1 MAIVKSN
8 RNLAKGTLDSYNNKE
23 LIIRYQLLNKEF
35 NDYEEDVK
43 RQIKG
48 YEEGIRT
55 RDIKNKELENR
66 VVQLEKSVAIFT
78 TDEYKIKQVL
88 KLYSQGKSI
97 GTVYSYM
104 VEQKQIDIE
113 FEKVKSIINALDSGE
128 LDENYIEYYN
138 EMLKV
143 SSKELPFQEESYRI
157 QKLRKMDEFC
167 VLIEESMAELKQKGL
182 DAVDIDK
189 QNHFMMLLDKYI
201 KVVEGS
207 SKIMKG
213 LNSSSVDVKVE
224 NNIADTERFE
234 QKAVD
239 TLLNFSGAEVTYS
252 EVN

>member
-1 MAIVKSN
+1 
-8 RNLAKGTLDSYNNKE
+8 
-23 LIIRYQLLNKEF
+23 
-35 NDYEEDVK
+35 
-43 RQIKG
+43 
-48 YEEGIRT
+48 
-55 RDIKNKELENR
+55 
-66 VVQLEKSVAIFT
+66 
-78 TDEYKIKQVL
+78 
-88 KLYSQGKSI
+88 
-97 GTVYSYM
+97 
-104 VEQKQIDIE
+104 
-113 FEKVKSIINALDSGE
+113 
-128 LDENYIEYYN
+128 
-138 EMLKV
+138 MLKV

-182 DAVDIDK
+182 DSVDIDK